1 MKLLNRFS
9 HLFHQPNAFYIML
22 PFLLLGYFAPWFGN
36 KIATVTGAFIGTAG
50 LAALVVKD
58 FYDVQRGDFLRQLY
72 KATPNHRELLPY
84 QQQRIQEDKKLQTV
98 QKIVLAIVLIHL
110 FAAFLGTVAG
120 GIVGRVAAIA
130 GLLLPL
136 CAAGVYGLC
145 GSYLTLTEAGCD
157 FDKSGFGRIFGR
169 NRVSLGL
176 YFPFSV
182 LYWFLLWAMGN
193 GGSTL
198 LQRGRYYLAV
208 GLFSCL
214 LVGWFFLRA
223 AECRHSKPLAVTV
236 AAISIFYSFLFV
248 DAGNRL
254 FESSPPEYDECQV
267 IDVTEWDYRY
277 DVSLHHD
284 DYLTVETPDG
294 QQLVLHMPY
303 DSIGL
308 GEINSVKV
316 ALHRGGL
323 DIAWAEILV
332 IEYS

>member
-1 MKLLNRFS
+1 MKSWNRF
-9 HLFHQPNAFYIML
+9 FDQQNAFYIMI

-36 KIATVTGAFIGTAG
+36 RIATVTGAFIGTAG

-145 GSYLTLTEAGCD
+145 GSCLTLTEAGCD

-182 LYWFLLWAMGN
+182 LYWL
-193 GGSTL
+193 
-198 LQRGRYYLAV
+198 
-208 GLFSCL
+208 
-214 LVGWFFLRA
+214 
-223 AECRHSKPLAVTV
+223 
-236 AAISIFYSFLFV
+236 
-248 DAGNRL
+248 
-254 FESSPPEYDECQV
+254 
-267 IDVTEWDYRY
+267 
-277 DVSLHHD
+277 SLIH
-284 DYLTVETPDG
+284 
-294 QQLVLHMPY
+294 
-303 DSIGL
+303 I
-308 GEINSVKV
+308 
-316 ALHRGGL
+316 
-323 DIAWAEILV
+323 
-332 IEYS
+332 